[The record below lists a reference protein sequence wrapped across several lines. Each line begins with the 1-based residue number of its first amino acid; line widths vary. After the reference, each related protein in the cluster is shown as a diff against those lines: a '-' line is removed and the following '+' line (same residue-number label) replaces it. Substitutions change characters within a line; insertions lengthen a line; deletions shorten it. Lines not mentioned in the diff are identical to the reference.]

1 MLFGKLIEN
10 DRGLIV
16 PYFVN
21 TIGVFSNNEYSIG
34 LILNLY
40 QYYSGRENKQIVL
53 TILRCCPTQSN
64 HLFDKTRR
72 RIWYSVLSAAAERRH
87 AA

>member
-21 TIGVFSNNEYSIG
+21 TIGVFFNNVYNVG
-34 LILNLY
+34 LILNLHK
-40 QYYSGRENKQIVL
+40 YYSGRENKQIVL
-53 TILRCCPTQSN
+53 TIVRCCLTQSH

-72 RIWYSVLSAAAERRH
+72 RIWYCTIVN
-87 AA
+87 